1 MTEENIMDV
10 QAEEVVD
17 EPVQPEEPEM
27 TYHERKAYEK
37 ARVTTLNKMLKNYRR
52 QQKNPLF
59 IAKKLSE

>member
-1 MTEENIMDV
+1 V

-52 QQKNPLF
+52 QQKNSLF